1 MAFDF
6 ERRSRRTIRL
16 KGYDYSLPGKYFIT
30 ICTLNRE
37 CWLGEIRNRKM
48 TVSPVG
54 EIVRREWLHTSIV
67 REEIELDTFVI
78 MPNHLHG
85 IISIRMRRGDPPG
98 RPREIDNKNGASQR
112 GAPTT
117 PTLKPNT
124 IGAIVGQFKSN
135 ATKKIRESTCPGF
148 FWQRNYYE
156 HILQNESE
164 LPKLKKYIL
173 ANPENWSKDQDNPLN
188 F

>member
-16 KGYDYSLPGKYFIT
+16 KGYDYSLTGEYFIT

-37 CWLGEIRNRKM
+37 CSLGEIRNREM
-48 TVSPVG
+48 IVSPAG

-67 REEIELDTFVI
+67 REEIELDTFII

-85 IISIRMRRGDPPG
+85 IISIRSRRGDPVD
-98 RPREIDNKNGASQR
+98 RPAYRSITNRTFQR
-112 GAPTT
+112 SIPV
-117 PTLKPNT
+117 LKSNT
-124 IGAIVGQFKSN
+124 IGAIVGQIKSN
-135 ATKKIRESTCPGF
+135 ASKRIRESVCPGF
-148 FWQRNYYE
+148 YWHRNYYE
-156 HILQNESE
+156 HIIRNESE
-164 LPKLKKYIL
+164 LQQIKKYIL
-173 ANPENWSKDQDNPLN
+173 TNPENWIEDQDNPLN

>member
-1 MAFDF
+1 MTFDF
-6 ERRSRRTIRL
+6 ERRSRQTIRL

-37 CWLGEIRNRKM
+37 CLLGEIHDRKM
-48 TVSPVG
+48 TVSPAG
-54 EIVRREWLHTSIV
+54 EIVRREWLHTPIV
-67 REEIELDTFVI
+67 REEIEWDTFVI

-85 IISIRMRRGDPPG
+85 IISIRTRRGDPAG
-98 RPREIDNKNGASQR
+98 RPAYQSITNRPFQQNI
-112 GAPTT
+112 
-117 PTLKPNT
+117 PTLKSNT

-135 ATKKIRESTCPGF
+135 ATKNIRESACPGF

-156 HILQNESE
+156 HIIRNESE
-164 LPKLKKYIL
+164 LRQIRRYIL
-173 ANPENWSKDQDNPLN
+173 ANPDNWIEDQDNPLN

>member
-16 KGYDYSLPGKYFIT
+16 KDYNYSLPGKYFIT

-37 CWLGEIRNRKM
+37 CLLGEIRDIKM
-48 TVSPVG
+48 IVSPAG
-54 EIVRREWLHTSIV
+54 AIVRHEWLHTSIV

-85 IISIRMRRGDPPG
+85 IISIRSGRGDPVD
-98 RPREIDNKNGASQR
+98 RPAYRSITNKPFQR
-112 GAPTT
+112 NEPV
-117 PTLKPNT
+117 LKSNT

-135 ATKKIRESTCPGF
+135 ATKRIRESSCPGF
-148 FWQRNYYE
+148 YWQRNYYE
-156 HILQNESE
+156 HIIRNGSE
-164 LPKLKKYIL
+164 LQQIKKYIL
-173 ANPENWSKDQDNPLN
+173 SNPENWIEDQDNPLN

>member
-6 ERRSRRTIRL
+6 EKRSRRTIRL

-37 CWLGEIRNRKM
+37 CSLGEIRNRKM
-48 TVSPVG
+48 IVSPVG
-54 EIVRREWLHTSIV
+54 EIVRREWLYTSIV

-85 IISIRMRRGDPPG
+85 IISIRSRRDDPAG
-98 RPREIDNKNGASQR
+98 LPRNIIDHNRAFQGN
-112 GAPTT
+112 T
-117 PTLKPNT
+117 PALISNT
-124 IGAIVGQFKSN
+124 IGAIVGQFKSK
-135 ATKKIRESTCPGF
+135 ATKKIRESACPGF

-156 HILQNESE
+156 HIIQNESE

-173 ANPENWSKDQDNPLN
+173 ANPENWSEDQDNPLN

>member
-37 CWLGEIRNRKM
+37 CLLGEIHDGEII
-48 TVSPVG
+48 VSPAG
-54 EIVRREWLHTSIV
+54 EIVRHIWLQTPNV
-67 REEIELDTFVI
+67 RDEIELDTFII

-85 IISIRMRRGDPPG
+85 IISIQSRRGDPVD
-98 RPREIDNKNGASQR
+98 RPAYRSI
-112 GAPTT
+112 TT
-117 PTLKPNT
+117 QPFKINDPVLKSNT
-124 IGAIVGQFKSN
+124 IGAIVGQIKSN
-135 ATKKIRESTCPGF
+135 ATKRIRESLYPGF
-148 FWQRNYYE
+148 HWQRNYYE
-156 HILQNESE
+156 HIIRNEFELQQI
-164 LPKLKKYIL
+164 KKYIL
-173 ANPENWSKDQDNPLN
+173 TNPENWIEDQDNPLN

>member
-6 ERRSRRTIRL
+6 ERRSRQTIRL

-37 CWLGEIRNRKM
+37 CLLGEIRERKLI
-48 TVSPVG
+48 VSPAG
-54 EIVRREWLHTSIV
+54 EIVRREWLHTPIV
-67 REEIELDTFVI
+67 REEIELDAFVI

-85 IISIRMRRGDPPG
+85 IISIHSRRGNPLDRPAYRSITNRTFQRNDPV
-98 RPREIDNKNGASQR
+98 
-112 GAPTT
+112 
-117 PTLKPNT
+117 LKSNT

-135 ATKKIRESTCPGF
+135 ATKKIHEFVYPGF

-156 HILQNESE
+156 HIIRNESE
-164 LPKLKKYIL
+164 LQQIKNYIL
-173 ANPENWSKDQDNPLN
+173 ANPDNWIEDQDNPLN